1 MDLNELVTI
10 WKGADQELEEKLR
23 VNRALFKEVSV
34 NKIRSLMGEF
44 KWARIIEILFNI
56 LFLIFLTGFII
67 DHFSIP
73 KFSVPAAA
81 LIGLMIYGL
90 GFNIYS
96 LKLFYRIDVKSSVLQ
111 TQEIVE
117 RVKYYQVL
125 NTKMLYVLIPLF
137 SAPFLIV
144 LVKAILDFDIYVLG
158 NWLIYYMVGSVMVA
172 LVVVIF
178 LRKFPDKNM
187 EKVLAFLSEIRNFEK
202 EEGKG

>member
-178 LRKFPDKNM
+178 LRKFPDKNI